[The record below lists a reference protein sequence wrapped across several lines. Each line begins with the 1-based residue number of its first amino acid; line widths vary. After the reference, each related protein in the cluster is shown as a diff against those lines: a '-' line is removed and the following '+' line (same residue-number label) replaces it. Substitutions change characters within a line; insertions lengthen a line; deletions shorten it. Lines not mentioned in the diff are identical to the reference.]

1 MATLQ
6 NANVLHRTWSSLT
19 PCQVFL
25 FSQSSG
31 VAYRRFI
38 PPVVRA
44 SAQGDNVYLAK
55 QGTTARREVL
65 AVVGALTAS
74 VFFTN
79 TALAAQAP
87 KGFQAFLDKFDGYS
101 FLYPFGWQEVVV
113 NGQDKAYKDVI
124 EPLES
129 VSITIVPTSKT
140 DIHELGPPE
149 QVAETLVRKVL
160 SSPSQKTKLL
170 NVKERTA
177 EGKIYYTFEFVAQA
191 PNYIRHALGTVAIG
205 NGKFYT
211 LTTGANERRWSKI
224 EEKLRTVI
232 DSFSL
237 FDG

>member
-6 NANVLHRTWSSLT
+6 NATVLHRTWSSLT
-19 PCQVFL
+19 PCQVLL

-31 VAYRRFI
+31 VANRRFI
-38 PPVVRA
+38 PSVVRA

-55 QGTTARREVL
+55 QGTTPRREVL
-65 AVVGALTAS
+65 AAVGALTAS

-79 TALAAQAP
+79 TVWAAQAP

-101 FLYPFGWQEVVV
+101 FLYPFGWQEVAVS
-113 NGQDKAYKDVI
+113 GQDKAYKDVI

-129 VSITIVPTSKT
+129 VSITIVPTSKA

-160 SSPSQKTKLL
+160 SSPSQKTRLL
-170 NVKERTA
+170 NVQERTA

-191 PNYIRHALGTVAIG
+191 PNYIRHALGTVAIR

-224 EEKLRTVI
+224 EEKLRTIV

-237 FDG
+237 FDV